1 MLSMNGIIVCE
12 LILGVVLMSLIFASF
27 ANTDLIADSSSKSK
41 HGPESD
47 SVGATMKPGRP
58 LTDLSPDV
66 HAHSNLGRLSEH
78 VQWRR
83 KPFVMNETTER
94 RVP

>member
-12 LILGVVLMSLIFASF
+12 LILGVVMMSLIFASF

-41 HGPESD
+41 HEPEPD
-47 SVGATMKPGRP
+47 SVGPTMKPGRP

-66 HAHSNLGRLSEH
+66 HAHSRRGRLGEA
-78 VQWRR
+78 VKGR
-83 KPFVMNETTER
+83 T
-94 RVP
+94 